1 MTRFDGRAGRPEH
14 LAAALARVHARIA
27 AACATAG
34 RDPGEVDLLPV
45 TKTRPASDVALLVD
59 LGLRTF
65 GENRPQEA
73 ATKAD
78 DLSGLRPDAAARW
91 HLVGRLQRNKAHP
104 VARWAARVESV
115 DSRPLADALDRAV
128 ARALEDAERS
138 EPLSVLIQVSL
149 DGDPERG
156 GVPVEAVPALAEHLA
171 GCAGLTLDGVMAVA
185 PLGAD
190 PDRAF
195 ADLAAVAGRL
205 RADHPAA
212 SVVSAGMTAD
222 LEAAIRNGSTC
233 VRVGTALLGDRPLA
247 FP

>member
-1 MTRFDGRAGRPEH
+1 VTRFAGTTGRPEQ
-14 LAAALARVHARIA
+14 LAAALARVRERID

-34 RDPGEVDLLPV
+34 RDPGEVGLLPV
-45 TKTRPASDVALLVD
+45 TKTRPVSDVALLVD
-59 LGLRTF
+59 LGLRAF

-73 ATKAD
+73 ATKATV
-78 DLSGLRPDAAARW
+78 LSGLRPAAAARW

-104 VARWAARVESV
+104 VAQWAARVESV
-115 DSRPLADALDRAV
+115 DSRRLADALDRAV
-128 ARALEDAERS
+128 ARALDDAERS
-138 EPLSVLIQVSL
+138 GPLSVLIQVSL
-149 DGDPERG
+149 DGDPQRG
-156 GVPVEAVPALAEHLA
+156 GAPVDGVTSLADHVA

-195 ADLAAVAGRL
+195 ADLATVAGRL

-212 SVVSAGMTAD
+212 LVISAGMTAD

-247 FP
+247 FQ